1 MERTKVIAVNGSSL
15 GFEIGDESVWRGEFT
30 LEQVAE
36 FGIKEGQEIT
46 IHMLEMED
54 VFATVEFSE
63 TEKTAVPATKVSERN
78 ELFSP
83 KDAEETE
90 TSHFSDTLPD

>member
-1 MERTKVIAVNGSSL
+1 
-15 GFEIGDESVWRGEFT
+15 
-30 LEQVAE
+30 
-36 FGIKEGQEIT
+36 
-46 IHMLEMED
+46 
-54 VFATVEFSE
+54 
-63 TEKTAVPATKVSERN
+63 VSERN